1 MASVFALSQDHG
13 LERVQYG
20 CERIYM
26 DKQHLHSVVS
36 LHALLQVPCAAA
48 APCVLKVLGF
58 HALLCFNLAGPARI
72 NSAGLASLQEY
83 VDAGL
88 HHSCEA
94 AEREHGEC
102 ALLCGDARYTA

>member
-1 MASVFALSQDHG
+1 MVSVFALSRDHG

-26 DKQHLHSVVS
+26 DKQHLHGVVS
-36 LHALLQVPCAAA
+36 LHALQQVPGAAP

-58 HALLCFNLAGPARI
+58 HAQLCFDLTGTTRI
-72 NSAGLASLQEY
+72 NGAGLAGLQEY

-88 HHSCEA
+88 HRSYEA
-94 AEREHGEC
+94 V
-102 ALLCGDARYTA
+102 